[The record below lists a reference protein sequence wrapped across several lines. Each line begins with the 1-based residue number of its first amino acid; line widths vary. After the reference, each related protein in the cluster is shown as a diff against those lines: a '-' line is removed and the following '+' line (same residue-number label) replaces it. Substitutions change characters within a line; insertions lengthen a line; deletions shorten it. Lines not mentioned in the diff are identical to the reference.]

1 MLRSEQ
7 DIFEFFHQNETP
19 LFYVSTSTYN
29 VLGAD
34 EWINRLGFINAIDSF
49 DGQHP
54 HVLAVVPPPD
64 TIAPGIVDAN
74 NYLLA
79 QPAVAVYRFDRK
91 RIMIGANLICAVVV
105 ASIPLL
111 LPLGRNFA
119 ILVWMLFPAL
129 LFLLASPSGLQQ
141 IAVEAQGHVGVSAR
155 LIETGET
162 FGLNEREHF
171 PMQSVYKLPI
181 AMAVMHARLPLDKP
195 VRITKADLVPPALH
209 SPIRDAHPQGDF
221 DMPLREVLRFAIAE
235 SDGTASDV
243 LLRLIGGP
251 DRVTAYLRELGIQ
264 DLVVA
269 TTELEMSREEHVQY
283 RNWSTPDAMVQ
294 LLMKLSPQHDALLMK
309 WLIESTP
316 GPKRIK
322 GLLPAGTVVA
332 HKTGTSLTDK
342 GLTRATN
349 DVGLV
354 TLPDGRHLAIAVFVS
369 DSKADT
375 ATREAV
381 IAKAARAAWDR
392 YARAGR

>member
-1 MLRSEQ
+1 LLRSEQ

-91 RIMIGANLICAVVV
+91 RIMIGANLICALVV

-141 IAVEAQGHVGVSAR
+141 IAVEARGHVGVSAR

-162 FGLNEREHF
+162 IVIDR
-171 PMQSVYKLPI
+171 QDI
-181 AMAVMHARLPLDKP
+181 T
-195 VRITKADLVPPALH
+195 VRRGGRT
-209 SPIRDAHPQGDF
+209 
-221 DMPLREVLRFAIAE
+221 
-235 SDGTASDV
+235 
-243 LLRLIGGP
+243 IGG
-251 DRVTAYLRELGIQ
+251 R
-264 DLVVA
+264 
-269 TTELEMSREEHVQY
+269 
-283 RNWSTPDAMVQ
+283 
-294 LLMKLSPQHDALLMK
+294 
-309 WLIESTP
+309 
-316 GPKRIK
+316 
-322 GLLPAGTVVA
+322 
-332 HKTGTSLTDK
+332 
-342 GLTRATN
+342 
-349 DVGLV
+349 
-354 TLPDGRHLAIAVFVS
+354 
-369 DSKADT
+369 
-375 ATREAV
+375 
-381 IAKAARAAWDR
+381 
-392 YARAGR
+392 